1 LDNDVRV
8 PVFRDQKGTVLSM
21 PPIINSDDT
30 KMEVDTKDVFIEVT
44 ATDENKARIVLNMLI
59 ANFGV

>member
-1 LDNDVRV
+1 
-8 PVFRDQKGTVLSM
+8 M

>member
-1 LDNDVRV
+1 
-8 PVFRDQKGTVLSM
+8 
-21 PPIINSDDT
+21 
-30 KMEVDTKDVFIEVT
+30 MEVDTKDVFIEVT